1 MSTWRKHKLS
11 QVTTIISGGT
21 PKSGVSEYW
30 GNDVRWITPK
40 DMGQLTSKYVSD
52 TGRRI
57 SKLGL
62 DKSSAKLIASNSVI
76 LSTRAPI
83 GHLAINT
90 EPMSTNQGCRGLT
103 PTSDLHTK
111 YLYYFIQGSVDLL
124 NELGTGT
131 TFKEL
136 SKTALEGVEIP
147 LPPIPEQQRIV
158 AILDQ
163 AFADIEKARANA
175 EKNLKNARELFDS
188 YLQNIFQHTKVL
200 GHLNHSQ
207 AESKALLNDKRTL
220 DANKESVATKTGGR
234 AATERIVE
242 GKLSLSVGMP
252 GIKPRK
258 NWRWS
263 KLADLARLESGHT
276 PSRRHPEYWDGNI
289 PWVGIKDARK
299 HHGETIQETLQHT
312 NQLGLDNSSA
322 RLLPA
327 KTVCLSRTASVGYVF
342 VMGVEM
348 ATSQDFVNWVC
359 SDELEPDF
367 LKYLLLAEGRDF
379 SSFSSGSVHQTIYF
393 PEVKAFHICHPE
405 ISTQLEIVD
414 VLGKLRL
421 NSVMLADIYKK
432 KLSSLDELK
441 KSLLQKAF
449 SGELTKSKGIAA

>member
-11 QVTTIISGGT
+11 QVATIISGGT

-30 GNDVRWITPK
+30 GNDIRWITPK

-90 EPMSTNQGCRGLT
+90 EAMSTNQGCRGLT

-111 YLYYFIQGSVDLL
+111 YLYYFLLGSVDLL

-163 AFADIEKARANA
+163 AFADIEKVRANA
-175 EKNLKNARELFDS
+175 EKNLKNAHELFDS
-188 YLQNIFQHTKVL
+188 YLNQVFSQRGEGWVDKTILEITSLL
-200 GHLNHSQ
+200 GDGLHGTPKYEEDGDYYFINGNNLN
-207 AESKALLNDKRTL
+207 
-220 DANKESVATKTGGR
+220 
-234 AATERIVE
+234 
-242 GKLSLSVGMP
+242 
-252 GIKPRK
+252 
-258 NWRWS
+258 
-263 KLADLARLESGHT
+263 
-276 PSRRHPEYWDGNI
+276 DGNI
-289 PWVGIKDARK
+289 QLKSKTKRVSFDEFKKYKKNLNDRTVLVSING
-299 HHGETIQETLQHT
+299 TLG
-312 NQLGLDNSSA
+312 N
-322 RLLPA
+322 
-327 KTVCLSRTASVGYVF
+327 V
-342 VMGVEM
+342 
-348 ATSQDFVNWVC
+348 
-359 SDELEPDF
+359 
-367 LKYLLLAEGRDF
+367 
-379 SSFSSGSVHQTIYF
+379 
-393 PEVKAFHICHPE
+393 AFFNNE
-405 ISTQLEIVD
+405 KV
-414 VLGKLRL
+414 VLGKSACYFNLLPGISKQYIKYVIESPLFQNYAETVATGATIKNVSLKSMRAF
-421 NSVMLADIYKK
+421 SVPIAPENDQEKMVEKLEILKEKSIKIECMYVK
-432 KLSSLDELK
+432 KLASLDELK

-449 SGELTKSKGIAA
+449 SGELTKTEGMVA